1 MRLATGEAK
10 QLGHHW
16 LGCEHLLLGLLA
28 DEPGTVGRV
37 LSGHG
42 VTLEAARQETV
53 GIVGSPGEPGPEAGL
68 KFTPRATVVSRLAE
82 VEAERLGEPEPG
94 PAHILLALMTEGE
107 SVALRVLRRLGVDLV
122 QLRAELLDAL
132 QVPEEMRER
141 YIREREAYAQAR
153 EERHRTRR
161 YE

>member
-1 MRLATGEAK
+1 MRLALGQAK

-28 DEPGTVGRV
+28 DEQGAVARV

-53 GIVGSPGEPGPEAGL
+53 RIVGPPGEPDPDAGL
-68 KFTPRATVVSRLAE
+68 TFTPRATVVSRLAE
-82 VEAERLGEPEPG
+82 VEAERLGELEPR
-94 PAHILLALMTEGE
+94 PAHILLALMTEGG
-107 SVALRVLRRLGVDLV
+107 SVALHVLSRLGVDLV

-132 QVPEEMRER
+132 QVPKERCER
-141 YIREREAYAQAR
+141 YIREREAYVRAR
-153 EERHRTRR
+153 GGEGQ
-161 YE
+161 